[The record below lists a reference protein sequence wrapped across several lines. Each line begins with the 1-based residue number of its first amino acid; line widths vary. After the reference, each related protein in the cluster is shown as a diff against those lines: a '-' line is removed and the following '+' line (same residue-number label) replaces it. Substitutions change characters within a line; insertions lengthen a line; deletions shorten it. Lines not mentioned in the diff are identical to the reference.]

1 MKYASFSKLGELE
14 LFASVGFDGV
24 ELDSCELRR
33 LDDAQ
38 FSRLRSR
45 LGRLGLEV
53 CACSWIM
60 ENTVHICD
68 PAFDRRG
75 WLERFRKDAERLSQL
90 DCPVMVF
97 AAGPIR
103 TVGRGAGSAAKAESI
118 NGFIRD
124 TAQVFAERGV
134 KLALETVCGDYTDY
148 LMRLSQSAEL
158 CEEPEKSNIW
168 LLTDIRH
175 LVRAGD
181 EPDDILRYAELI
193 IHAHIDDPIGIKRL
207 APLPQDGY
215 SYEFFLRRV
224 LKTRA
229 GWISF
234 ECHDEPDWPG
244 DGPVSLAYVRALV
257 DKLKREDQIS

>member
-1 MKYASFSKLGELE
+1 M
-14 LFASVGFDGV
+14 
-24 ELDSCELRR
+24 
-33 LDDAQ
+33 
-38 FSRLRSR
+38 
-45 LGRLGLEV
+45 
-53 CACSWIM
+53 
-60 ENTVHICD
+60 
-68 PAFDRRG
+68 
-75 WLERFRKDAERLSQL
+75 
-90 DCPVMVF
+90 
-97 AAGPIR
+97 
-103 TVGRGAGSAAKAESI
+103 
-118 NGFIRD
+118 
-124 TAQVFAERGV
+124 
-134 KLALETVCGDYTDY
+134 
-148 LMRLSQSAEL
+148 
-158 CEEPEKSNIW
+158 
-168 LLTDIRH
+168 
-175 LVRAGD
+175 RAGD

>member
-1 MKYASFSKLGELE
+1 MKFASFSKLSELE

-68 PAFDRRG
+68 PAFDRAG
-75 WLERFRKDAERLSQL
+75 WLEQFRRDAARLAQL
-90 DCPVMVF
+90 GCPVMVF

-103 TVGRGAGSAAKAESI
+103 TVGRAQDSARRAEHI

-124 TAQVFAERGV
+124 TAQVFKAAGV
-134 KLALETVCGDYTDY
+134 KVALETVCGDYTDY
-148 LMRLSQSAEL
+148 LMHLSESAGL
-158 CEEPEKSNIW
+158 CGDPEESNLW

-181 EPDDILRYAELI
+181 EPDDILRFAPLI
-193 IHAHIDDPIGIKRL
+193 IHAHIDEPISVERR
-207 APLPQDGY
+207 APLPGDGY
-215 SYEFFLRRV
+215 SYDFFIRRV
-224 LKTRA
+224 LRTRSE
-229 GWISF
+229 WISF
-234 ECHDEPDWPG
+234 ECHNEADWPG
-244 DGPVSLAYVRALV
+244 NGPVSLAYIRRLTE
-257 DKLKREDQIS
+257 KYGTEQ